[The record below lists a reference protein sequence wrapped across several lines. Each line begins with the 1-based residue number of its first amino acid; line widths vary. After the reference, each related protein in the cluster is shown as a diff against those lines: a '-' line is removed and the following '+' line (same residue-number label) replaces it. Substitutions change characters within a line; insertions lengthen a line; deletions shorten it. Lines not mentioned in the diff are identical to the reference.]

1 MTLII
6 IIIIITITASVFILF
21 DRQQDGSDEFGQ
33 DYSIIGIGEAKG
45 VYIVKA
51 ENYYIVVGKKV
62 KNGGKAMKLFL
73 EFVDENGYMPLEM
86 YFFIVK
92 DTFHDYAH
100 F

>member
-1 MTLII
+1 MTL
-6 IIIIITITASVFILF
+6 IIIIITITASAFILF
-21 DRQQDGSDEFGQ
+21 DRQQNGADEFGQ

-51 ENYYIVVGKKV
+51 ESYYIVAGKKV
-62 KNGGKAMKLFL
+62 KNGRKAMKIFL
-73 EFVDENGYMPLEM
+73 EFVDENGYIPLEM

-92 DTFHDYAH
+92 DTFYDYAH